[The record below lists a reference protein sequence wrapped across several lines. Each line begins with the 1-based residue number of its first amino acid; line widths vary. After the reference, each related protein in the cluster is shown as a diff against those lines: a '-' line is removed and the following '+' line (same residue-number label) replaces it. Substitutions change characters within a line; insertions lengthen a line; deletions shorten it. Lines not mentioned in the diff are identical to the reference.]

1 MARWARPRATGR
13 RASRVSKPTIA
24 IVGGGFSGTLLALHL
39 LSSLRQTAN
48 IRLIER
54 GPAFGRG
61 LAYSTRQ
68 PEHLLNVRAGNM
80 SAYPDRPTHFQD
92 WLAQTTGQA
101 SDAFSFAPR
110 WVYGDYLQGEL
121 RVAAQGSAAAGRL
134 DLVQDEVV
142 AIRRVNGR
150 LRLELALGRGLEADV
165 VVLATGHGAAT
176 APVGDRVRVAH
187 HPAYVANP
195 WAPGALEAVGRDDSV
210 LLLGTGL
217 TAVDV
222 IASLDGH
229 GHRAPIMAL
238 SRRGLLPHRHARFG
252 GDPAPW
258 TPRPGE
264 PLSRALRRFR
274 LEADRMRDWRRAFD
288 GLRAATQDL
297 WAGMDHTQ
305 RRRFLRHL
313 RPWWD
318 IHRHR
323 MAPRIADRI
332 AAHLDDGRL
341 RVVAGRLTELRWE
354 VGAVTATW
362 RPRAQTTLVADRAR
376 WVINCTGAEGDPS
389 RSDNPLVRDLIGRGM
404 ARADPLRLGLEADDE
419 GRLIAAGG
427 AAQADLFGVGPII
440 RGGLWEVVAV
450 PDIRIEAQRLAARI
464 AAGLQHR
471 LPLAG

>member
-1 MARWARPRATGR
+1 M
-13 RASRVSKPTIA
+13 SRPTIA

-39 LSSLRQTAN
+39 LAGLRRSAN

-61 LAYSTRQ
+61 LAYSTRL

-80 SAYPDRPTHFQD
+80 SAYPDQPTHFQD
-92 WLAQTTGQA
+92 WLAVNTGQA
-101 SDAFSFAPR
+101 SDPFSFAPR

-121 RVAAQGSAAAGRL
+121 RAAAQGAEAAGRL
-134 DLVQDEVV
+134 DLVQDQVV

-150 LRLELALGRGLEADV
+150 LRVELALGRVLEADIV
-165 VVLATGHGAAT
+165 ALATGHGAAS
-176 APVGDRVRVAH
+176 APVGADARFARD
-187 HPAYVANP
+187 PAYVGDP
-195 WAPGALEAVGRDDSV
+195 WAAGALDGVGRDDSV
-210 LLLGTGL
+210 LLLGAGL

-222 IASLDGH
+222 IASLDGQ
-229 GHRAPIMAL
+229 GHRASILAL
-238 SRRGLLPHRHARFG
+238 SRRGLLPHRHARFR

-274 LEADRMRDWRRAFD
+274 RDAERLSDWRRAFD
-288 GLRAATQDL
+288 GLRGVTQSL
-297 WAGMDHTQ
+297 WQGLDDTQ

-332 AAHLDDGRL
+332 AAHLEDGRL
-341 RVVAGRLTELRWE
+341 RVVAGRLKALHWE

-362 RPRAQTTLVADRAR
+362 RPRGQTTLVADRAR
-376 WVINCTGAEGDPS
+376 WVINCAGSEGDPI
-389 RSDNPLVRDLIGRGM
+389 RSGNPLVRDLIARGM
-404 ARADPLRLGLEADDE
+404 ARADPLKLGLEADAD
-419 GRLIAAGG
+419 GHLMDAGG
-427 AAQADLFGVGPII
+427 ATQRDLFGIGPII
-440 RGGLWEVVAV
+440 RGGLWEVVAA
-450 PDIRIEAQRLAARI
+450 PDLRLEAQRLAGRI
-464 AAGLQHR
+464 TASLQHR